1 MKRANV
7 TWVIIVACLLTASCD
22 QIFDRERGTFN
33 FPGSARNL
41 EGTWYVGG
49 DRDKR
54 AQIVSASGGLEARNE
69 RGQSSRLDATSGG
82 SVRALDWEG
91 GLQGT
96 VRRDQIEWQNG
107 TTWTREARNR

>member
-69 RGQSSRLDATSGG
+69 RGQSSRLDVTSGG
-82 SVRALDWEG
+82 VRALDWEG

>member
-1 MKRANV
+1 MNRTNAL
-7 TWVIIVACLLTASCD
+7 WVIFVACLLTASCD
-22 QIFDRERGTFN
+22 EILDRERGTFN
-33 FPGSARNL
+33 WPGSSARDL

-54 AQIVSASGGLEARNE
+54 AEIVSSSGGLEARNE
-69 RGQSSRLDATSGG
+69 RGQSSRLDVRAGR
-82 SVRALDWEG
+82 VRALDWER
-91 GLQGT
+91 GLEGT